1 MTTVVLTM
9 PSMTTNE
16 SCDICAE
23 KMNKTNHRPIV
34 CPQHRCGKTVCS
46 TCIEQYLLT
55 LMTSS
60 GQCMH
65 CRVEYDPMWL
75 RRQMTT
81 VFMNGDYRRHKEHL
95 LVVHEKSLFPLT
107 MSVIDSTRQQKKLDQ
122 DIRNARRKIVDLRK
136 FIEIKL
142 MESNGLRLALQR
154 DLQRINNPDPL
165 QEPTEEEETETRIHY
180 LRPCVQEDCPGHVHS
195 RTGVCAT
202 CEGSTC
208 LRCNIALPLTQKD
221 RQDRQDPQDPQDHEE
236 HICKE
241 EDLEH
246 WKLIRSSTKPCPGC
260 RTRITKISG
269 CDQMW
274 CPQCHTAFR
283 WSTGQI
289 ERGPIHNPEYYRWM
303 FGGQQAAPMANAIG
317 GEQQEGGGEANCG
330 NPNVLP
336 EARSINR
343 VIRTKLP
350 WKTTDDVQSSEPV
363 EKKISKIHQKL
374 SHLKYMVMTT
384 FEYNVGGEQGFRA
397 KKTTLRIEYL
407 SKTIPFSQFQTSLY
421 RLEKAHRKA
430 MEHNRILTTFC
441 TLSVEAFRGFCYD
454 PTFTTKNLIDRIK
467 HIQQISN
474 EAIKDLNQCYKS
486 NISILKYA

>member
-1 MTTVVLTM
+1 M
-9 PSMTTNE
+9 TNE

-55 LMTSS
+55 LMTSG

-75 RRQMTT
+75 RRQMTK
-81 VFMNGDYRRHKEHL
+81 VFINGEYRRHQEHL
-95 LVVHEKSLFPLT
+95 LVEHEKSLFPVT
-107 MSVIDSTRQQKKLDQ
+107 MPVIESTRQQRKIDQ
-122 DIRNARRKIVDLRK
+122 EIADARRKIADLRK

-142 MESNGLRLALQR
+142 MDSTRLRHSIQR
-154 DLQRINNPDPL
+154 DLRRINNPDPL
-165 QEPTEEEETETRIHY
+165 HEQELSQDETDTTIHY

-208 LRCNIALPLTQKD
+208 LRCNIALPFGQNE
-221 RQDRQDPQDPQDHEE
+221 DHEE

-246 WKLIRSSTKPCPGC
+246 WNLIRSSTKPCPGC

-303 FGGQQAAPMANAIG
+303 FGGQQAAPMANVNG
-317 GEQQEGGGEANCG
+317 GGADAQEGGEANCG

-336 EARSINR
+336 EARLINR
-343 VIRTKLP
+343 VIRTKLKS
-350 WKTTDDVQSSEPV
+350 KTIDDVRSSEPV
-363 EKKISKIHQKL
+363 EKEISMIHQKL
-374 SHLKYMVMTT
+374 SHLKHMEIPT
-384 FEYNVGGEQGFRA
+384 FNLNVGSEEGFMA
-397 KKTTLRIEYL
+397 KKTTLRIQYL
-407 SKTIPFSQFQTSLY
+407 SKIIPFSHFQTSLY
-421 RLEKAHRKA
+421 RLEKAHRKT

-454 PTFTTKNLIDRIK
+454 PTFTIKNLIDRINY
-467 HIQQISN
+467 IQQISN

-486 NISILKYA
+486 DISILKYISFETSNESETMYWRKICFS